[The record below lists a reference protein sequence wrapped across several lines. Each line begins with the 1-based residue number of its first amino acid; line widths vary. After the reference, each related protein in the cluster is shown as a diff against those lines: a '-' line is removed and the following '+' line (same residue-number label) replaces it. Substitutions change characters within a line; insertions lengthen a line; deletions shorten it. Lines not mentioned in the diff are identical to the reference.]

1 MMASFSDYEKDSS
14 AVASSFSDY
23 FKSRTKTH
31 RLFGLW
37 VSELLG
43 LHLENAEEYVENL
56 LLIDLFG
63 GDEIAL
69 LEKVHSDL
77 LEKNIFISESH
88 LQNQME
94 YFWEMAA
101 ETEKKPF

>member
-1 MMASFSDYEKDSS
+1 
-14 AVASSFSDY
+14 
-23 FKSRTKTH
+23 
-31 RLFGLW
+31 
-37 VSELLG
+37 
-43 LHLENAEEYVENL
+43 
-56 LLIDLFG
+56 LFG